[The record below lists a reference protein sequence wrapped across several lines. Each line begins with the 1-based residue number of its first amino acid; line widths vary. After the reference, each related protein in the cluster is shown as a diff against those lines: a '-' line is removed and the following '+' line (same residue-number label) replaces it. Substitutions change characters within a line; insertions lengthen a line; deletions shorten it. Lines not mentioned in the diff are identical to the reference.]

1 MDANWLEQEL
11 TQIKRATWAANVCIT
26 AVEGHSSEVF
36 GHPPH
41 PHHHHHHHHRHHL
54 LDDEDGDG

>member
-11 TQIKRATWAANVCIT
+11 TQIKRAARAANVCIT

-41 PHHHHHHHHRHHL
+41 PLRPHHHHHRHHL
-54 LDDEDGDG
+54 LDDYGDG